1 MKKSHL
7 KPQMTSTTT
16 STSTSVSAITTT
28 TMSTPSDNNIIKTKI
43 ENATVGLSSNCF
55 NHLYNRI
62 LPASRENAL
71 TICDYISL
79 KSEINPSDHYR
90 KDTIILLCNLSTFF
104 KNAKSFKEIMLHL
117 VEVLTFVLDCL
128 LCLAISG
135 A

>member
-28 TMSTPSDNNIIKTKI
+28 TTMSTPSDNNIIKTKI
-43 ENATVGLSSNCF
+43 ENATEGLSSNCF

-71 TICDYISL
+71 TICDYISSL
-79 KSEINPSDHYR
+79 KSELTR
-90 KDTIILLCNLSTFF
+90 QIITGRIL
-104 KNAKSFKEIMLHL
+104 
-117 VEVLTFVLDCL
+117 
-128 LCLAISG
+128 
-135 A
+135 